1 MVLPALRGVRPTFD
15 VFIGGPMSEDDSVDS
30 NGFPLREHLPNLIS
44 AARSVAASLNAEY
57 RQKFPD
63 LNYDFIKINFPPG
76 VLPELPAV
84 GDITQTIFS
93 LIDEA
98 DAAIV
103 DLSAPV
109 FKARGRGNIVTRT
122 SPNIIYEVAWLHA
135 LGTPTIL
142 LLPKNVMADFYFLQ
156 QAHKQVDFSDVQ
168 GLIDKLMPQIRAVLC
183 LDGDFST
190 DMRREEIASNP
201 ISTFYKDGNYSV
213 PLVDISSVVGLA
225 TGYFY
230 NFLSK
235 TRSEDFFQTYRA
247 VLVIRPDRIE
257 TIETIKGRIEVD
269 HGIKLVRDT
278 FVVRGPSSTDDKD
291 AQPQSRPFGIEVAV
305 MDGKRYVVDIPTP
318 LKAMAISK
326 RYGVARS
333 KLARARISEQ
343 EEVDRAMPL
352 MDRGIIDKFFRELT
366 KGLQLN
372 RVRGEN
378 IHFLSIDEAVAYIKA
393 GK

>member
-1 MVLPALRGVRPTFD
+1 
-15 VFIGGPMSEDDSVDS
+15 MSEDDSVDS